1 MILPFPKRPPVKKP
15 AEVDRDEPRTQ
26 SVLGVYKMLAAA
38 VERLDSDSDSNAR
51 GHLTLI
57 PRFPPLR

>member
-15 AEVDRDEPRTQ
+15 VEVDRGEPRTP
-26 SVLGVYKMLAAA
+26 SALRAYEMLAAA
-38 VERLDSDSDSNAR
+38 EARLDPNAR
-51 GHLTLI
+51 GGLTLV